1 MIKIKQSMPNI
12 LTLLSLFLGFSSI
25 LFSIQA
31 VNDLYL
37 YQIIETEN
45 LKEKADIFIRN
56 IKLIE
61 TPSPKKYLFYSG
73 LFIIFAT
80 FCDFLDGFTAKILKT
95 KTLFGKQLDSLSD
108 LVSFGIAPG
117 VLFYTVTLFAGEF
130 IPKSGIVYYIPSI
143 TPNIFIKNLL
153 AIKLIAFL
161 FPICVI
167 IRLAYFNTKVQ
178 SKNYFSGLPSTYAG
192 GMVALAFSFNFYL
205 MPIEIFLKKINL
217 IIPLN
222 FSFNYISSL
231 FDNFLLLFIIYV
243 VLAILMLSNKI
254 FFYKISF
261 FLKKLTNKKLI
272 FSFLIPFLFFGVLF
286 FKYFL
291 LILALSYLI
300 YCLFNYSFNF
310 FLKK

>member
-25 LFSIQA
+25 LFAIQA

-37 YQIIETEN
+37 HQIIQTEH
-45 LKEKADIFIRN
+45 LKEKADTFIRS

-61 TPSPKKYLFYSG
+61 TPNPKKYLFYSG

-80 FCDFLDGFTAKILKT
+80 FCDFLDGFTAKIFKT

-143 TPNIFIKNLL
+143 TPNIFIENLL

-167 IRLAYFNTKVQ
+167 IRLAYYNTKVQ

-217 IIPLN
+217 TLPLN
-222 FSFNYISSL
+222 FNYISSF
-231 FDNFLLLFIIYV
+231 FDNFLFLFIIYV
-243 VLAILMLSNKI
+243 LLAILMLFNKI

-261 FLKKLTNKKLI
+261 FLKRLTTKKLI
-272 FSFLIPFLFFGVLF
+272 FSFLIPFLFFGILF